1 MSPVRQRH
9 VFYVYPPL
17 YKYRAPF
24 SQAVRNNLE
33 KHDVQYHV
41 VYSDPPNLSKLKDDT
56 TELDWATKTAIY
68 YFGPQKYGFAFQNA
82 LGVLRTADLIIMQQ
96 ENKLLLNYLLHL
108 RRFFDIGKLAYFGH
122 GRNFQK
128 PLDGGFGDHLKRYL
142 ATKVDWWFAYNDLS
156 ARIVES
162 YGFPASRITSFRNSI
177 DMRRLLAEVASIS
190 PKTLEE
196 RRYAGRVLSKNVG
209 IFVGGVYP
217 EKRLPFLIEAAKR
230 IREVVPDF
238 ELLIVGGGPD
248 LEVTREATSAL
259 EFIHLLGPIYGREK
273 TELALLADVFLM
285 PGLVGLAVLDSFAY
299 GKPMFT
305 TDYPY
310 HSPEIDYLID
320 GVNGR
325 IVRPW
330 QDVDTYARAVIEFL
344 NNHELRARLSSGAS
358 AAATGYSIEDMAE
371 RFSTGVLRALEPDQ

>member
-1 MSPVRQRH
+1 
-9 VFYVYPPL
+9 L